1 MSEPDS
7 EPDKDKPIGREVRF
21 CPYCFQMNFEVSE
34 IKGEW
39 IFCEIC
45 GVDIEVKDL
54 VKQ

>member
-1 MSEPDS
+1 MSESDS
-7 EPDKDKPIGREVRF
+7 EPGKDKPADHEVRF
-21 CPYCFQMNFEVSE
+21 CPYCFQMNFRVSE